1 MYLGIDF
8 GTCYS
13 SAALLL
19 EGVPTPIPA
28 PLTPGYALPSSVF
41 ITEQGEILVGQA
53 AENKRQKNPQ
63 RYRREFKRDLGS
75 PDPYTFGKTF
85 MLPEELVTEVLK
97 KLKGEAEKVS
107 QARGEKSLTDVLIT
121 VPATYS
127 SYKRNLMQEA
137 AKKAGFRKI
146 ELLEEPVAA
155 AIYYSRHAQ
164 INDGDII
171 LVYDLGGGTFDATLM
186 QRQEDKYQF
195 LGMPKGLAN
204 CGGKDCD
211 CLIYQHLKSNCSE
224 NLSQQLESKD
234 AWRVKAMV
242 GDYCRDLK
250 HQLSEQLKAS
260 VYIPLGGGDLE
271 SFELTR
277 DIFNKMISPLIE
289 ETLDCCDQLVRS
301 AGLNW
306 EKINQVLLVGGSSR
320 IPYVKDAIKQKFRVM
335 PLLVD
340 TPELAVCLGAAMYKQ
355 NSLPITAYAIGIDLG
370 TTNSVVSLFRRGK
383 VETLTVE
390 GRSTMPSVVSF
401 RPDQTVLVGQA
412 AKARLLIDPENTISS
427 VKRFMGN
434 HHQTYRLG
442 GKSFTP
448 IEISSLLLKHLVE
461 NVKKTLKIEVHDA
474 VITVP
479 AYFTESQRED
489 TKKAGEQAGLN
500 VLRLENEP
508 TAAAIAYGLDRE
520 KKQRLMVYDLG
531 GGTFDV
537 SILEVQNNRFTVKAV
552 GGDTHLGGDDFDES
566 IVSWASQKFQNQ
578 TGIDLMN
585 DQSFT
590 GKIARQRLKEAAEN
604 AKIELSQANTAALVL
619 PDCCGYPLEL
629 ELSLSE
635 YNQLIAP
642 FLQRTVD
649 CMRSVLGDAQLTPED
664 IDRVILVGGSTKN
677 RAVREIVAREIKE
690 PYVSERVDE
699 VVSHGAAIVAAN
711 LLLPDTVDIE
721 ITNVTGHSLGIDMRD
736 PEKNELFFNPIIP
749 RQTTYPCRRGRL
761 GYTVYPRQELVN
773 MRVFRGENY
782 YPDKNTLLGE
792 ISLPISPPKSEEVP
806 VGAIFELDADG
817 IIHFTAVHLPLGQD
831 SEAIIQYARE
841 HEGMLDLIRVDQL
854 INCGKAQT
862 DQVKIKSGL

>member
-1 MYLGIDF
+1 MKLGIDF

-13 SAALLL
+13 SAALFLD
-19 EGVPTPIPA
+19 GTPKA
-28 PLTPGYALPSSVF
+28 VKEPLSYSFSFPSSVYWS
-41 ITEQGEILVGQA
+41 EHGILIGQA
-53 AENKRQKNPQ
+53 AENTRAKNLQ
-63 RYRREFKRDLGS
+63 NYRNEFKRELGS
-75 PDPYTFGKTF
+75 ATPYLLGNSSF
-85 MLPEELVTEVLK
+85 LPEELIAEVLK
-97 KLKGEAEKVS
+97 KLKAEADKVV
-107 QARGEKSLTDVLIT
+107 QGRGEPTLTAAVLTI
-121 VPATYS
+121 PATYQP
-127 SYKRNLMQEA
+127 YKRKLMREA
-137 AKKAGFRKI
+137 GEKAGFQQI

-155 AIYYSRHAQ
+155 ALYYCHHARVEE
-164 INDGDII
+164 GDII
-171 LVYDLGGGTFDATLM
+171 LVFDLGGGTFDATLI
-186 QRQEDKYQF
+186 QKKGSSYQV
-195 LGMPKGLAN
+195 LGMPKGLST
-204 CGGKDCD
+204 CGGIDFD
-211 CLIYQHLKSNCSE
+211 REIYQVLKSQCSE
-224 NLSQQLESKD
+224 NLRQQLERKD
-234 AWRVKAMV
+234 AWLAKSVIA
-242 GDYCRDLK
+242 GLCRDLK
-250 HQLSEQLKAS
+250 HQLSEEEEATI
-260 VYIPLGGGDLE
+260 YIPLGLGKTE
-271 SFELTR
+271 SFSLTR
-277 DIFNKMISPLIE
+277 QAFNQMIERCIIQ
-289 ETLDCCDQLVRS
+289 TLDCCEQLVRS
-301 AGLNW
+301 AAIDW
-306 EKINQVLLVGGSSR
+306 DQVKQILLVGGSCR
-320 IPYVKDAIKQKFRVM
+320 IPYVKQVVENKFNLPTV
-335 PLLVD
+335 LVD
-340 TPELAVCLGAAMYKQ
+340 DPDLAVCFGASMY
-355 NSLPITAYAIGIDLG
+355 NNAPSISNYAIGIDLG
-370 TTNSVVSLFRRGK
+370 TTNSVVSIFKRGK
-383 VETLTVE
+383 VETLAIE

-401 RPDQTVLVGQA
+401 CPDGTVLVGQA
-412 AKARLLIDPENTISS
+412 GKARLLIDPENTVAS

-434 HHQTYRLG
+434 HRQTYLIG
-442 GKSFTP
+442 SKSFTP
-448 IEISSLLLKHLVE
+448 IEISSLLLKNLVE
-461 NVKKTLKIEVHDA
+461 NIKKTLNIEIRNA

-479 AYFTESQRED
+479 AYFTEIQREH
-489 TKKAGEQAGLN
+489 TKRAGEQAGIN

-520 KKQRLMVYDLG
+520 KDQLLMVYDLG

-629 ELSLSE
+629 ELSLYE

-649 CMRSVLGDAQLTPED
+649 CMRSVLGDAQLTHED

-711 LLLPDTVDIE
+711 LLLTDTVDIE

-862 DQVKIKSGL
+862 EQVKIKSGL